1 VGSIHEGQTVSF
13 SVPAFPR
20 AEFSGTVKFIGAALR
35 ESARDLIVEAEVQN
49 ADGKLKPGMFAE
61 GKLVLEE
68 QTAVTI
74 PLAALQTVGSTHKVL
89 VVLEER
95 IEERLVEI
103 GEIKDKTVEIRRG
116 VVKGDA
122 VVVSPGAAAVDGV
135 KVLLVSQR

>member
-1 VGSIHEGQTVSF
+1 M
-13 SVPAFPR
+13 
-20 AEFSGTVKFIGAALR
+20 KFIGAALR

-61 GKLVLEE
+61 GKLLLEE
-68 QTAVTI
+68 EIAVTI
-74 PLAALQTVGSTHKVL
+74 PLAALQTVGTTHKVL
-89 VVLEER
+89 AVLDER

-103 GEIKDKTVEIRRG
+103 GEIKDDAVEIRRG

-122 VVVSPGAAAVDGV
+122 VVVSPGATAIDGA